1 MKTTENTLT
10 NFQKDYFDFCIETYT
25 NEKNV
30 EPSIEKQTELIDW
43 ITKNYEID
51 FNMVC
56 VFSGKVLTGKAKL
69 NRMFLENMGYMENI
83 LDW

>member
-1 MKTTENTLT
+1 MTTTENTLT
-10 NFQKDYFDFCIETYT
+10 DFQKDYFNFCIETYK
-25 NEKNV
+25 NEKKV
-30 EPSIEKQTELIDW
+30 EPSIKKQIKLIDW

-51 FNMVC
+51 FNMIC
-56 VFSGKVLTGKAKL
+56 VYSGKVLTGKAKL